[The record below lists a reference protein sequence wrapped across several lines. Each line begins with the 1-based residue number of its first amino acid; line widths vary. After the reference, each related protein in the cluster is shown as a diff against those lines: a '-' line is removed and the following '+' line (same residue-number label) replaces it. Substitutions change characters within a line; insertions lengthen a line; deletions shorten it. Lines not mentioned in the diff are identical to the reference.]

1 MDKEII
7 NFTRNAL
14 LGNISGQPLCASYK
28 AALRQCSNDKEM
40 LIRLALQQQSMPY
53 VSTACHKKLGITKE
67 YITKNYAEYINGN
80 KTFDDV
86 EGVSGYTYQMYV
98 GYDKDFFIT
107 SDVTTLM
114 WCNNPCVTILETKCP
129 TIYISNNSSVR
140 LNGEGFNTINIK
152 LFDDSKLMIDNL
164 FSNSDVIVYK
174 YSNSASVST
183 GSNCLGSV
191 KIFNKQLK
199 L

>member
-28 AALRQCSNDKEM
+28 AALRQCGDDKEM
-40 LIRLALQQQSMPY
+40 LVRLALQQQSMPY
-53 VSTACHKKLGITKE
+53 VSTACYKKLGITKE

-140 LNGEGFNTINIK
+140 LNCEGFNTVNIK